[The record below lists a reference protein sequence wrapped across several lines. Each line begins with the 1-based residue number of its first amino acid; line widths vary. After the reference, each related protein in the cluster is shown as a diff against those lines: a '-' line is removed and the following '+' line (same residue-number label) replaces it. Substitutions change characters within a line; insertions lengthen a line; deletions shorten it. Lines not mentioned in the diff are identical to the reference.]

1 MLFCFQS
8 PDSTKDQEKTSP
20 GINNLPQLK
29 DKPSRDEKKTAPNS
43 QTNENEDEK
52 SSLEL
57 DITSLLKKKKKPSKL
72 EVISEERKAFLEKD
86 KKVQEGIQT
95 RETKLQVLKEKSE
108 KKDETLSAKEK
119 ELMALREKTR
129 RMMMRAREKEKDF
142 KNDEKEFK
150 SVLER
155 DPKEKQSMMDKI
167 MAKANA
173 KAIAMKEEMR
183 KKRNQ
188 NNDDNLLA
196 FLRSSHKK
204 GGDIYEFIDE
214 NAQPELSS
222 ACMSENTPIAIN
234 AVENTLLPIPEA
246 STERHLTV
254 VRPGVVQNN
263 RNETR
268 NNRYDNQV
276 QNGRPPPVLNGLNMH
291 EQTRKAHQ
299 QYQEEKLRKGEEE
312 KTVPPI
318 IIENSHSHDKKC
330 KKNNDSVHEIIDM
343 KYIDDDDDNHMK
355 ENKYTPLSR
364 LRKQN
369 SVILPNK
376 IELKRVND
384 ILPRKSPSPRISR
397 KSDCKT
403 QKSEDTESKESS
415 QQITNYYFLTHS
427 IGV

>member
-1 MLFCFQS
+1 M
-8 PDSTKDQEKTSP
+8 KRK
-20 GINNLPQLK
+20 
-29 DKPSRDEKKTAPNS
+29 KKTN
-43 QTNENEDEK
+43 
-52 SSLEL
+52 
-57 DITSLLKKKKKPSKL
+57 KL
-72 EVISEERKAFLEKD
+72 EVISEERKAFMEKD

-129 RMMMRAREKEKDF
+129 RMMMRAKEKEKDF

-155 DPKEKQSMMDKI
+155 DPKAKQSMMDKI

-214 NAQPELSS
+214 NAQPELSN
-222 ACMSENTPIAIN
+222 ACTSKDTPVCMN
-234 AVENTLLPIPEA
+234 AVDNTHLPIPEA

-254 VRPGVVQNN
+254 VNVVENDTT

-268 NNRYDNQV
+268 ITKYNNQV
-276 QNGRPPPVLNGLNMH
+276 PNCRAPPVLNGLNMH
-291 EQTRKAHQ
+291 DQTKKAHQ
-299 QYQEEKLRKGEEE
+299 QYQEEELRKSEEE

-318 IIENSHSHDKKC
+318 IIENNHTYDKKSLKDNDPVHDK
-330 KKNNDSVHEIIDM
+330 IDL
-343 KYIDDDDDNHMK
+343 KYKDDEDHNHIK
-355 ENKYTPLSR
+355 ENKYTPLCR

-384 ILPRKSPSPRISR
+384 ILPRKSPSPRTSR
-397 KSDCKT
+397 KSDSNK
-403 QKSEDTESKESS
+403 QKSGDTEPKESS
-415 QQITNYYFLTHS
+415 Q
-427 IGV
+427 